1 MGTALALALMEI
13 ESMGKGR
20 VPGSMPDEREVT
32 KGDEAARQPQRA
44 GATRTCANRRIRRC
58 TRPGPPV
65 GFS

>member
-1 MGTALALALMEI
+1 MGTAFALMEL

-20 VPGSMPDEREVT
+20 VLERMPDEREVT

-44 GATRTCANRRIRRC
+44 GATPTYANRRISRC